1 MLTQWDNETETTN
14 INLTKDKSFS
24 YIDKVMNSNLRIVS
38 GSVTFPGSYPVAEK
52 ITLSDLIDVVG
63 VIETKAASN
72 IILYKINK
80 GK

>member
-1 MLTQWDNETETTN
+1 
-14 INLTKDKSFS
+14 
-24 YIDKVMNSNLRIVS
+24 MNSNLRIVS

-72 IILYKINK
+72 IITIKINK